1 MTDFFFLIRVELSL
15 PVPAATIILK
25 DLLDSQVS
33 SNCLDLV
40 AELKVTF
47 LGCFDV
53 YVLLSYS
60 DYDTVGSSEIV
71 AV

>member
-1 MTDFFFLIRVELSL
+1 MLLSL

-25 DLLDSQVS
+25 DLLDSLAAS
-33 SNCLDLV
+33 SECFSLV

-47 LGCFDV
+47 LVCFEVVTVD
-53 YVLLSYS
+53 SYS
-60 DYDTVGSSEIV
+60 LEPIVGSSVIV